1 MCVLF
6 CTLLPHMITRTGRAL
21 NSSNAAR
28 ITPVIITTAEILECA
43 REIQLRE
50 AELRHIRFDSRDTLM

>member
-1 MCVLF
+1 
-6 CTLLPHMITRTGRAL
+6 MITRTGRAL

-50 AELRHIRFDSRDTLM
+50 AELRHISFGSRDTLM